1 MTTLSWLL
9 DQFDEFGDTTAIVWQ
24 EQSVTYADLGRRYA
38 EQLARVEADGP
49 PELAVVALEAD
60 FDPDAV
66 AMLLVLIDRGAV
78 VVPLTSTVETA
89 KPRFREIAQV
99 EWRVE
104 VGPAGTVTTPT
115 GTKATHPLLVKLR
128 EEAHPGLVL
137 FSSGSTGE
145 PKAALHDFVPLLD
158 KFRVRRRAWRT
169 MAFLLFDHIGGIN
182 TLFHTL
188 SNGGTVVVTADRS
201 PEAVS
206 RLIAEHQ
213 VQLLPTSPTF
223 LNLLLVSEA
232 YRKYDLSCL
241 ELVTYGTEVMPEAT
255 LRRIHEALPQAQL
268 QQTYGLSELGILRS
282 KSRSSESLWVK
293 LGGEGY
299 ETRVVDGLLEIK
311 ARSAMLGY
319 LNAPSPFT
327 DDGWFRTGDR
337 VEVEGDEL
345 RILGR
350 VSEVI
355 NVGGQKV
362 DPVEVEDSILRVE
375 GVVDAVVFKEDN
387 NLLGSIVAARIRI
400 AEGEDAGAFRR
411 RLRAELAESLPTY
424 KIPQKLYVT
433 TDPLHSDRFKR
444 LRR

>member
-1 MTTLSWLL
+1 M
-9 DQFDEFGDTTAIVWQ
+9 
-24 EQSVTYADLGRRYA
+24 
-38 EQLARVEADGP
+38 
-49 PELAVVALEAD
+49 ALEAD

-66 AMLLVLIDRGAV
+66 AMLLVLIERGAV
-78 VVPLTSTVETA
+78 VVPLTSTVEAA
-89 KPRFREIAQV
+89 KPRFREIAEV

-104 VGPAGTVTTPT
+104 VGPGTASPPPRRALE
-115 GTKATHPLLVKLR
+115 ATHPLLVKLR
-128 EEAHPGLVL
+128 EEEHPGLVL

-158 KFRVRRRAWRT
+158 KFRTRRRAWRT

-188 SNGGTVVVTADRS
+188 SNGGTVVVTTDRS

-206 RLIAEHQ
+206 RLIAEYQ
-213 VQLLPTSPTF
+213 VELLPTSPTF

-232 YRKYDLSCL
+232 YRKYDLSSL
-241 ELVTYGTEVMPEAT
+241 QLVTYGTEVMPEAT

-327 DDGWFRTGDR
+327 EDGWFRTGDR
-337 VEVEGDEL
+337 VEVDGEEL

-362 DPVEVEDSILRVE
+362 DPVEVEDSILRSR
-375 GVVDAVVFKEDN
+375 GR
-387 NLLGSIVAARIRI
+387 G
-400 AEGEDAGAFRR
+400 RR
-411 RLRAELAESLPTY
+411 RGVPGGQQPARQHRRRPHPHRRRRGRGRVPPAPAGRAGRFPADLQDPPEALRHHRAAAQRPVQAPPPLTAPRSHQSWPLAQACAAAQQQPAADPGDHDGRAGRRPT
-424 KIPQKLYVT
+424 PAPDDGV
-433 TDPLHSDRFKR
+433 PEPPA
-444 LRR
+444 

>member
-1 MTTLSWLL
+1 
-9 DQFDEFGDTTAIVWQ
+9 
-24 EQSVTYADLGRRYA
+24 
-38 EQLARVEADGP
+38 
-49 PELAVVALEAD
+49 
-60 FDPDAV
+60 
-66 AMLLVLIDRGAV
+66 
-78 VVPLTSTVETA
+78 
-89 KPRFREIAQV
+89 V

-104 VGPAGTVTTPT
+104 VSPGTVTTTRT
-115 GTKATHPLLVKLR
+115 GAQATHPLLAKLR
-128 EEAHPGLVL
+128 EEQHPGLVL

-158 KFRVRRRAWRT
+158 KFRTRRRAWRT

-206 RLIAEHQ
+206 RLIAEYQ
-213 VQLLPTSPTF
+213 VELLPTSPTF

-232 YRKYDLSCL
+232 YRKYDLSSL
-241 ELVTYGTEVMPEAT
+241 QLVTYGTEVMPEAT
-255 LRRIHEALPQAQL
+255 LRRIHEALPEAQL

-299 ETRVVDGLLEIK
+299 ETRVVDGLLEIR

-327 DDGWFRTGDR
+327 EDGWFRTGDR
-337 VEVEGDEL
+337 VEVEGEEL

-362 DPVEVEDSILRVE
+362 DPVEVEDSILRIE
-375 GVVDAVVFKEDN
+375 GVVDAVVFREDN

-411 RLRAELAESLPTY
+411 RLRAELAASLPTY

-433 TDPLHSDRFKR
+433 TEQLHSDRFKR